1 MIKQYIYLI
10 AFSLGFTTAQ
20 DQFKTHPY
28 GQLGTKKNLTSSIS
42 IGDIDK
48 DGDLDL
54 IVANGRHW
62 AEQNS
67 IYFNDGTG
75 FFRRSKPLSL
85 ELTF

>member
-1 MIKQYIYLI
+1 M
-10 AFSLGFTTAQ
+10 AQ
-20 DQFKTHPY
+20 DLFKTHPY

-75 FFRRSKPLSL
+75 FFRRSKSL
-85 ELTF
+85 GAYESNTSYQVPV